1 MDLKETMKTYIED
14 LGKFLS
20 YYIHEMGQM
29 VFLTLGIHRW
39 MFRKP
44 FDRKLILQ
52 QMVRIGFES
61 IPVALTTAL
70 FTGMVLALQSGFTLE
85 TKIKGVSQFLGSVV
99 SLALV
104 RELGPV
110 LTAMVIAGR
119 MGSAVAAEI
128 GAMQVTE
135 QIDALSTLAANP
147 VKYLAVPRYLA
158 FLFMLPLLTIIADIT
173 GWFGGL
179 FVSTLKFTTSTIYI
193 DSTKSAVESK
203 DIMEGLVKAL
213 FFGAII
219 AVVSCR
225 QGFAT
230 TNGAEGVGRA
240 TTNAVVFSFMLIL
253 ISDYFLTAIMTMLN
267 I

>member
-1 MDLKETMKTYIED
+1 MTYYIRQ
-14 LGKFLS
+14 LGRFIS
-20 YYIHEMGQM
+20 YYVTDMGEMI
-29 VFLTLGIHRW
+29 FLFLGIHRW

-44 FDRKLILQ
+44 LDGKLILQ
-52 QMVRIGFES
+52 QMVRIGVQS

-70 FTGMVLALQSGFTLE
+70 FTGMVLALQSGYTLE

-128 GAMQVTE
+128 GTMKVTE
-135 QIDALSTLAANP
+135 QIDALNTLAANP

-158 FLFMLPLLTIIADIT
+158 FVFMMPLLTIFADMT
-173 GWFGGL
+173 GWLGGL
-179 FVSTLKFTTSTIYI
+179 FVSTLKFSSASIYF
-193 DSTKSAVESK
+193 DSTKSAVEAG
-203 DIMEGLVKAL
+203 DILGGLVKAVC
-213 FFGAII
+213 FGGII
-219 AVVSCR
+219 AIVSCR

-240 TTNAVVFSFMLIL
+240 TTNSVVFSFMLVL
-253 ISDYFLTAIMTMLN
+253 ISDYFLTAILTMLH

>member
-1 MDLKETMKTYIED
+1 MNSFIERFGKT
-14 LGKFLS
+14 LS
-20 YYIHEMGQM
+20 YFIHDMGEMVLLSFSINQ
-29 VFLTLGIHRW
+29 W

-44 FDRKLILQ
+44 FDSKLILQ
-52 QMVRIGFES
+52 QMVKIGYES
-61 IPVALTTAL
+61 IPVAVITAL
-70 FTGMVLALQSGFTLE
+70 FTGMVLALQAGYTLE

-99 SLALV
+99 TLSLV

-128 GAMQVTE
+128 GTMQVTE
-135 QIDALSTLAANP
+135 QIDALYTLAANP
-147 VKYLAVPRYLA
+147 VKYLAVPRFLA
-158 FLFMLPLLTIIADIT
+158 FTFMLPLLTIFADLV
-173 GWFGGL
+173 GWGGGL
-179 FVSTLKFTTSTIYI
+179 FVSSLKFTSSTVY
-193 DSTKSAVESK
+193 VESTRSSLETS
-203 DIMEGLVKAL
+203 DIMGGLIKAL

-230 TNGAEGVGRA
+230 TNGAEGVGKA

-253 ISDYFLTAIMTMLN
+253 ISDYFLTAILTLLN
-267 I
+267 F

>member
-1 MDLKETMKTYIED
+1 MKFTYWIERF
-14 LGKFLS
+14 GKFLT
-20 YYIHEMGQM
+20 YYITDMGEM
-29 VFLTLGIHRW
+29 VFLTLRINRW
-39 MFRKP
+39 MFKKP
-44 FDRKLILQ
+44 FGGKLILQ
-52 QMVRIGFES
+52 QMVKIGVES
-61 IPVALTTAL
+61 VPVAVTTAL

-128 GAMQVTE
+128 GTMQVTE
-135 QIDALSTLAANP
+135 QIDALHTLAANP
-147 VKYLAVPRYLA
+147 IKYLAVPRFLA
-158 FLFMLPLLTIIADIT
+158 FTFMLPLLTIFADLV
-173 GWFGGL
+173 GWAGGL
-179 FVSTLKFTTSTIYI
+179 FVSSLKFTSAVTYI
-193 DSTKSAVESK
+193 DSTQSSIETG
-203 DIMEGLVKAL
+203 DIMGGLIKAV
-213 FFGAII
+213 FFGGII

-253 ISDYFLTAIMTMLN
+253 ISDYALTAILTALH

>member
-1 MDLKETMKTYIED
+1 MNFVSYIERF
-14 LGKFLS
+14 GKVLS
-20 YYIHEMGQM
+20 YFIHDMGEM
-29 VFLTLGIHRW
+29 VLLTLRINQW

-44 FDRKLILQ
+44 VDGKLILQ
-52 QMVRIGFES
+52 QMTKVGVES
-61 IPVALTTAL
+61 IPVAVITAL
-70 FTGMVLALQSGFTLE
+70 FTGMVLALQAGYTLE

-99 SLALV
+99 TLSLV

-128 GAMQVTE
+128 GTMQVTE
-135 QIDALSTLAANP
+135 QVDALYTLAANP
-147 VKYLAVPRYLA
+147 VKYLAVPRFLA
-158 FLFMLPLLTIIADIT
+158 FTFMLPLLTIFADLV
-173 GWFGGL
+173 GWAGGL
-179 FVSTLKFTTSTIYI
+179 FVSSLKFTSSTVYIESTRTSLETG
-193 DSTKSAVESK
+193 
-203 DIMEGLVKAL
+203 DIMGGLIKAL

-230 TNGAEGVGRA
+230 TNGAEGVGKA
-240 TTNAVVFSFMLIL
+240 TTNAVVFSFMFIL
-253 ISDYFLTAIMTMLN
+253 ISDYFLTALLTAMN

>member
-1 MDLKETMKTYIED
+1 MNSFIERFGKT
-14 LGKFLS
+14 LS
-20 YYIHEMGQM
+20 YFIHDMGEM
-29 VFLTLGIHRW
+29 VLLSFSINRW

-44 FDRKLILQ
+44 FDSKLILQ
-52 QMVRIGFES
+52 QMVKIGYES
-61 IPVALTTAL
+61 IPVAVITAL
-70 FTGMVLALQSGFTLE
+70 FTGMVLALQAGYTLE

-99 SLALV
+99 TLSLV

-128 GAMQVTE
+128 GTMQVTE
-135 QIDALSTLAANP
+135 QIDALYTLAANP
-147 VKYLAVPRYLA
+147 VKYLAVPRFLA
-158 FLFMLPLLTIIADIT
+158 FTFMLPLLTIFADLV
-173 GWFGGL
+173 GWGGGL
-179 FVSTLKFTTSTIYI
+179 FVSSLKFTSSTVY
-193 DSTKSAVESK
+193 VESTRSSLETS
-203 DIMEGLVKAL
+203 DIMGGLIKAL

-219 AVVSCR
+219 AIVACR

-253 ISDYFLTAIMTMLN
+253 ISDYFLNAIL
-267 I
+267 IALHI

>member
-1 MDLKETMKTYIED
+1 MKSLIERF
-14 LGKFLS
+14 GKTLS
-20 YYIHEMGQM
+20 YFIHDMGEM
-29 VFLTLGIHRW
+29 VLLTLRINQW

-44 FDRKLILQ
+44 FDGKLILQ
-52 QMVRIGFES
+52 QMVKIGVES
-61 IPVALTTAL
+61 IPVAIITAL
-70 FTGMVLALQSGFTLE
+70 FTGMVLALQAGYTLE

-99 SLALV
+99 SLSLV

-128 GAMQVTE
+128 GTMQVTE
-135 QIDALSTLAANP
+135 QVDALYTLAANP
-147 VKYLAVPRYLA
+147 VKYLAVPRFLA
-158 FLFMLPLLTIIADIT
+158 FTFMLPLLTIFADLV
-173 GWFGGL
+173 GWGGGL
-179 FVSTLKFTTSTIYI
+179 FVSSLKFTSSTTYI
-193 DSTKSAVESK
+193 ESTRSSLETN
-203 DIMEGLVKAL
+203 DIMGGLIKSLV
-213 FFGAII
+213 FGSII

-230 TNGAEGVGRA
+230 TNGAEGVGKA

-253 ISDYFLTAIMTMLN
+253 ISDYFLTALLTALN